1 MKQYLSILLRNQ
13 FNLFYRFGYTFIS
26 NNSLLQFGGSIDN
39 EVKENIIKQFSRIT
53 PFEYDEEYLILHL
66 EKETLGE
73 SEFTQFEIQD
83 VVAIYPLSQ
92 QAKSSIES
100 KIDPRIQLEE
110 PVFESILPAIEEIIE
125 IKEVEKAIS
134 ALWTICKFKEP
145 VDRYLLKIGLEN
157 LLKGLKY
164 RKDGMKA
171 YKITGGNYWEYL
183 IAYDRYDYFPNS
195 ILGYFYDAGQVFAF
209 SKGLP
214 SFEGSGTHSFLEKL
228 NSSNPEVKLPEIIK
242 YFETEEQLKG
252 YVKQTTVGELKQY
265 IIAPLYLMLR
275 DDIRKLDD
283 LSQTKL
289 LKNLAY
295 LRTFSDSFNYA
306 VILLGAFFGFRRF
319 YDNYYDVLNLRFYKN
334 YKVQPKEI
342 DTAACQEQDKTDLK
356 RKIEEEKLTNI
367 SEKENLTEERRPE
380 NQVEEQKQNH
390 ETINAKTELQ
400 DKKKNKSDI
409 SSQYQK
415 IIQKIIQD
423 ALSNQSEIKMADIA
437 KKFKKETGQS
447 TQVGIVENV
456 AKQMTEIEIIKI
468 GGAKGIRK
476 KGTIG
481 TLFNQ

>member
-26 NNSLLQFGGSIDN
+26 NNSLLEFGGSIDN

-73 SEFTQFEIQD
+73 NEFTQFEIQD

-100 KIDPRIQLEE
+100 KINPRIQLEE

-125 IKEVEKAIS
+125 NKEVEKAIS
-134 ALWTICKFKEP
+134 ALWTICKFEEP
-145 VDRYLLKIGLEN
+145 VDKYLSKIGLEN
-157 LLKGLKY
+157 LLKGLKH
-164 RKDGMKA
+164 RKDGIKA
-171 YKITGGNYWEYL
+171 FKIKEANYWEYL
-183 IAYDRYDYFPNS
+183 IGYDRYDYFPNS
-195 ILGYFYDAGQVFAF
+195 MLGYFYDAGQLFAF
-209 SKGLP
+209 SKGHP
-214 SFEGSGTHSFLEKL
+214 SFEGSILHDFLEKV
-228 NSSNPEVKLPEIIK
+228 NSSNPEVKLTEIIK

-252 YVKQTTVGELKQY
+252 YVNQTTVGELKQY

-295 LRTFSDSFNYA
+295 LRTFGDSFNYA

-342 DTAACQEQDKTDLK
+342 DTVACQEQDKTDLE
-356 RKIEEEKLTNI
+356 RKIEEEKLNNK
-367 SEKENLTEERRPE
+367 SEEETQTSE
-380 NQVEEQKQNH
+380 IQVEKQK
-390 ETINAKTELQ
+390 L
-400 DKKKNKSDI
+400 
-409 SSQYQK
+409 
-415 IIQKIIQD
+415 IQKTTNEK
-423 ALSNQSEIKMADIA
+423 LNC
-437 KKFKKETGQS
+437 
-447 TQVGIVENV
+447 
-456 AKQMTEIEIIKI
+456 
-468 GGAKGIRK
+468 
-476 KGTIG
+476 
-481 TLFNQ
+481 